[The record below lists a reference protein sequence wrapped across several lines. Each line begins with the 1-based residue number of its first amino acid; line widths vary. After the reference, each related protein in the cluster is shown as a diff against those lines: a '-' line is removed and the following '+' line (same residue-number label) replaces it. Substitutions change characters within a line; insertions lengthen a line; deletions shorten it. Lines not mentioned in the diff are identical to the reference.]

1 MSTTTVSVRSTAR
14 DIEIEELRRREAE
27 VREAIR
33 RRIGVANQTIAMQEN
48 RFQSAVARLDAAA
61 HRLPDFALS
70 APTLPALSGD
80 IANNPAGLDA
90 YATQLT
96 AEVAQ
101 FERRLDAAIAEAERQ
116 LARRIAKAAAWRS
129 AVDLEQQLDLRTQ
142 ASLEDAMH
150 LNEGVTFALSPEKP
164 LAEADLEAVEAYV
177 AALRQQLEH
186 VNRLFAS
193 LRARVGAR
201 TRATA
206 LAGAQVA
213 AQSADVAHARYEE
226 NQIATAQAML
236 RGHLDLVLSNFGLR
250 INDLCEG
257 VRALIDDAL
266 AYAHCQD
273 QRERITRWI
282 AREQQHREGVARAL
296 ILMQSVPNLVHDDQ
310 ALALR
315 WASLLV
321 KLQRVAGGLDDFT
334 PSVEREYEQIRAD
347 ACRLLNMTYTK
358 TDWVQAMIEQG
369 FEIIPLDDGQGL
381 IVVDLD
387 HPEAWF
393 AVTEL
398 ESEQGDFAAVLELN
412 TDVALVDEAKVT
424 ADICAKLAKTT
435 NTITPN
441 VTIQAEI
448 IEHENRIKR
457 ARRPAKAHKTFAQE
471 L

>member
-61 HRLPDFALS
+61 RGLPDFALT
-70 APTLPALSGD
+70 APTLPTLSGD
-80 IANNPAGLDA
+80 IANNPARLDV

-96 AEVAQ
+96 TEVAQ
-101 FERRLDAAIAEAERQ
+101 FERRLDAAIAEAER
-116 LARRIAKAAAWRS
+116 LFARRIAKAAAWRN

-142 ASLEDAMH
+142 ASLEVATR
-150 LNEGVTFALSPEKP
+150 LNERVTFASSPEKP
-164 LAEADLEAVEAYV
+164 QAEAELEEVEAYM

-186 VNRLFAS
+186 ANRLFAS
-193 LRARVGAR
+193 LHARSEAR

-206 LAGAQVA
+206 LAGTQVPV
-213 AQSADVAHARYEE
+213 QSADVAHARYEE
-226 NQIATAQAML
+226 NQIATAQAVL
-236 RGHLDLVLSNFGLR
+236 RSHLDSALSKSGLR
-250 INDLCEG
+250 MNDLCEG
-257 VRALIDDAL
+257 ARALIEDAL
-266 AYAHCQD
+266 VYAHCQD
-273 QRERITRWI
+273 QRERVTRWI
-282 AREQQHREGVARAL
+282 AREQQRREGVARAL
-296 ILMQSVPNLVHDDQ
+296 TLMQSAPNLVHDDQ

-358 TDWVQAMIEQG
+358 ADWVQAMIEQG

-387 HPEAWF
+387 HPEVWF

>member
-48 RFQSAVARLDAAA
+48 RFQSAVARLDAAT

-80 IANNPAGLDA
+80 IANNPARLDA

-96 AEVAQ
+96 TEVAQ
-101 FERRLDAAIAEAERQ
+101 FERRLDAAIGEAERQ
-116 LARRIAKAAAWRS
+116 LARRIAKAAAWRN
-129 AVDLEQQLDLRTQ
+129 AADLEQQLDLRTQ
-142 ASLEDAMH
+142 ASLEVATR

-164 LAEADLEAVEAYV
+164 LAEAELEAVEAYV

-193 LRARVGAR
+193 LRARVEAR

-206 LAGAQVA
+206 LAGTQVA
-213 AQSADVAHARYEE
+213 AQSADAAHARYEE
-226 NQIATAQAML
+226 NRIATTQAVL
-236 RGHLDLVLSNFGLR
+236 RSHLDSALSNSGLR
-250 INDLCEG
+250 MNDLCESA
-257 VRALIDDAL
+257 RALIDDAL

-273 QRERITRWI
+273 QRERVTRWI
-282 AREQQHREGVARAL
+282 AREQQRREGVARAL
-296 ILMQSVPNLVHDDQ
+296 TLMQSAPNLVHDNRT
-310 ALALR
+310 LALR

-321 KLQRVAGGLDDFT
+321 QLQRVAGGLDDFT
-334 PSVEREYEQIRAD
+334 PGVEREYEQIRAD
-347 ACRLLNMTYTK
+347 ARRLLNMTYTK
-358 TDWVQAMIEQG
+358 ADWVQALNEQG
-369 FEIIPLDDGQGL
+369 LETFEREDGQGL

-387 HPEAWF
+387 HPEAWLE
-393 AVTEL
+393 VTEL
-398 ESEQGDFAAVLELN
+398 ESEQGGFAVVLELK
-412 TDVALVDEAKVT
+412 TDAALADEAKVT

-435 NTITPN
+435 STATPN

-448 IEHENRIKR
+448 IEHENRITR

>member
-48 RFQSAVARLDAAA
+48 RFQSAVARLDVAAR
-61 HRLPDFALS
+61 RLPDFALS
-70 APTLPALSGD
+70 APTLPTLSGD
-80 IANNPAGLDA
+80 IANNPARLDA

-129 AVDLEQQLDLRTQ
+129 AADLEQQLDLRKQ
-142 ASLEDAMH
+142 ASLEDAMR
-150 LNEGVTFALSPEKP
+150 LNEGVTFTSSPEKP
-164 LAEADLEAVEAYV
+164 LAEANLEAVEAYV

-186 VNRLFAS
+186 ANRLFAS
-193 LRARVGAR
+193 LRARVEAR

-206 LAGAQVA
+206 LAGTQVA
-213 AQSADVAHARYEE
+213 AQSADSAHARYEE
-226 NQIATAQAML
+226 DQIATAQAVL
-236 RGHLDLVLSNFGLR
+236 RSHLDSALSNSGLR
-250 INDLCEG
+250 MNDLCEG
-257 VRALIDDAL
+257 ARALIDDAL

-273 QRERITRWI
+273 QRERVTRWI
-282 AREQQHREGVARAL
+282 AREQQRREGIARAL
-296 ILMQSVPNLVHDDQ
+296 TLMQSAPNLVHDDQ
-310 ALALR
+310 TLARR

-321 KLQRVAGGLDDFT
+321 QLQRVAGGLDDFA
-334 PSVEREYEQIRAD
+334 PIVEREYEQIRAD
-347 ACRLLNMTYTK
+347 ARRLLNTAYTK
-358 TDWVQAMIEQG
+358 VDWVQAMSEQG
-369 FEIIPLDDGQGL
+369 FEIFEREDGHGL

-387 HPEAWF
+387 HPETWLEA
-393 AVTEL
+393 TEL
-398 ESEQGDFAAVLELN
+398 ESEQGGFAAVLELK
-412 TDVALVDEAKVT
+412 TDVAPADEAKVT

-435 NTITPN
+435 NTATPN

-448 IEHENRIKR
+448 IEHENRITR
-457 ARRPAKAHKTFAQE
+457 ARRPAKALKTFAQG